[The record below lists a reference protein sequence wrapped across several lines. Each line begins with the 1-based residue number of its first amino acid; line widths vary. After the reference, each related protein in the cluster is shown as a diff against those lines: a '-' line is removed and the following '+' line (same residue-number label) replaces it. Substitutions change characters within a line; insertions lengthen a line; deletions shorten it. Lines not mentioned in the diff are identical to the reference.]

1 LKLLTFVFLGN
12 DRSVVHLESAN
23 LVNLANNLKKN
34 QCELFLSWL
43 IAEGIILIAMSQ
55 TEQNFG

>member
-1 LKLLTFVFLGN
+1 
-12 DRSVVHLESAN
+12 VHLESAN